1 MRLPNA
7 EVAFFYI
14 FAYKRI
20 ENGDMKRILVTLCIM
35 AFAAT
40 AYSQPRSAGIRLG
53 VTGVEANYH
62 HTMKKNQFL
71 ECGLGMDLGVN
82 AKGIP
87 GMKATAIYNFI
98 WANPAWTEKGKW
110 TIYSGP
116 GVTMGYVHDNVHYK
130 EGKEIV
136 SYYDGGFMLGVC
148 AEVGVEYT
156 FWFPLQLSIDLR
168 PSFAMHASS
177 GPRVGFYD
185 NGLLGFSP
193 HISARYC
200 F

>member
-1 MRLPNA
+1 
-7 EVAFFYI
+7 
-14 FAYKRI
+14 
-20 ENGDMKRILVTLCIM
+20 MKRILVIICIM
-35 AFAAT
+35 TLAIS
-40 AYSQPRSAGIRLG
+40 AYSQPRSAGLRMG
-53 VTGVEANYH
+53 VTGVEADYLH
-62 HTMKKNQFL
+62 SMKKNQFL

-82 AKGIP
+82 AKGAP

-98 WANPAWTEKGKW
+98 WANPAWTDKGKW
-110 TIYSGP
+110 AIYAGP
-116 GVTMGYVHDNVHYK
+116 GVTMGYVHDNVHYNVDK
-130 EGKEIV
+130 EVV

-148 AEVGVEYT
+148 GEVGVEYT
-156 FWFPLQLSIDLR
+156 FWFPLQISIDLR
-168 PSFAMHASS
+168 PSLGMHVSG

>member
-1 MRLPNA
+1 
-7 EVAFFYI
+7 
-14 FAYKRI
+14 
-20 ENGDMKRILVTLCIM
+20 MKRILVTICIM
-35 AFAAT
+35 TLAIS
-40 AYSQPRSAGIRLG
+40 AYSQPRSAGLRMG
-53 VTGVEANYH
+53 VTGLEANYIH
-62 HTMKKNQFL
+62 SIKKNQFL

-82 AKGIP
+82 AKGAP

-98 WANPAWTEKGKW
+98 WANPAWTDKGKW
-110 TIYSGP
+110 AIYAGP
-116 GVTMGYVHDNVHYK
+116 GVTMGYVHDNVHYNVDK
-130 EGKEIV
+130 EVV

-148 AEVGVEYT
+148 GEVGVEYT
-156 FWFPLQLSIDLR
+156 FWFPLQISIDLR
-168 PSFAMHASS
+168 PSLGMHVSG